1 MGKMKTLIE
10 GLKGGVRRKL
20 EALPPKARLGIVL
33 TAFALFAVL
42 CLYMTVTAIAGFGKG
57 NGAFAVLCL
66 YMTVT
71 AIAGFGKGNGAME
84 IRHIEKLDLPVQENM
99 NLYNNV
105 YGKGTEE
112 E

>member
-1 MGKMKTLIE
+1 MGKMKNLIE
-10 GLKGGVRRKL
+10 KYTTDFKKKLRGKL

-57 NGAFAVLCL
+57 NGA
-66 YMTVT
+66 
-71 AIAGFGKGNGAME
+71 ME
-84 IRHIEKLDLPVQENM
+84 IRHIEKLDLPMQESM

>member
-33 TAFALFAVL
+33 TAFAAFASL

-57 NGAFAVLCL
+57 NGA
-66 YMTVT
+66 
-71 AIAGFGKGNGAME
+71 E
-84 IRHIEKLDLPVQENM
+84 SM

>member
-42 CLYMTVTAIAGFGKG
+42 CLYMTVTAITGFGKG
-57 NGAFAVLCL
+57 NGA
-66 YMTVT
+66 ME
-71 AIAGFGKGNGAME
+71 IRNGAME

-112 E
+112 K

>member
-57 NGAFAVLCL
+57 NGA
-66 YMTVT
+66 
-71 AIAGFGKGNGAME
+71 ME
-84 IRHIEKLDLPVQENM
+84 IRHIENLDLPTQESM

>member
-1 MGKMKTLIE
+1 MGKMKNLIE
-10 GLKGGVRRKL
+10 KYTTNFKKELRGKL

-42 CLYMTVTAIAGFGKG
+42 CLYMTVTAIAD
-57 NGAFAVLCL
+57 
-66 YMTVT
+66 
-71 AIAGFGKGNGAME
+71 FGKGNGAME
-84 IRHIEKLDLPVQENM
+84 IRHIEKLDLPMQESM

-105 YGKGTEE
+105 YRKGTEE

>member
-1 MGKMKTLIE
+1 MGKMKNLIE
-10 GLKGGVRRKL
+10 KYTTNFKKELRGKL

-42 CLYMTVTAIAGFGKG
+42 CLYMTVTAILTAF
-57 NGAFAVLCL
+57 ALFAVLCL

-84 IRHIEKLDLPVQENM
+84 IRHIKKLE
-99 NLYNNV
+99 LYNKV
-105 YGKGTEE
+105 YHSNLDPQ
-112 E
+112 

>member
-1 MGKMKTLIE
+1 MGKMKNLIE
-10 GLKGGVRRKL
+10 KYTTNFKKELRGKL

-42 CLYMTVTAIAGFGKG
+42 CLYMTVTAI
-57 NGAFAVLCL
+57 
-66 YMTVT
+66 T
-71 AIAGFGKGNGAME
+71 GFGKGNGAME

-105 YGKGTEE
+105 YAAHREIGPADAGKYEPI
-112 E
+112 

>member
-1 MGKMKTLIE
+1 MGKMKNLIE
-10 GLKGGVRRKL
+10 KYTTNFKKELRGKL

-57 NGAFAVLCL
+57 NGA
-66 YMTVT
+66 
-71 AIAGFGKGNGAME
+71 ME
-84 IRHIEKLDLPVQENM
+84 IRHIEKLDLPVQESM

>member
-1 MGKMKTLIE
+1 MGKMKNLIE
-10 GLKGGVRRKL
+10 KYTTDFKKELRGKL

-42 CLYMTVTAIAGFGKG
+42 CLYMTVTAI
-57 NGAFAVLCL
+57 
-66 YMTVT
+66 T
-71 AIAGFGKGNGAME
+71 GFGKGNGAME

>member
-1 MGKMKTLIE
+1 MGKMKNLIE
-10 GLKGGVRRKL
+10 KYTTNFKKELRGKL

-57 NGAFAVLCL
+57 NGA
-66 YMTVT
+66 
-71 AIAGFGKGNGAME
+71 ME
-84 IRHIEKLDLPVQENM
+84 IRHIEKLALPMQESM

-112 E
+112 K

>member
-1 MGKMKTLIE
+1 MGKMKNLIE
-10 GLKGGVRRKL
+10 KYTTNFKKELRGKL

-57 NGAFAVLCL
+57 NGA
-66 YMTVT
+66 
-71 AIAGFGKGNGAME
+71 ME
-84 IRHIEKLDLPVQENM
+84 IRHVEKLDLPLQESM

>member
-1 MGKMKTLIE
+1 MGKMKNLIE
-10 GLKGGVRRKL
+10 KYTTNFKKELRGKL

-42 CLYMTVTAIAGFGKG
+42 CLYMTVTAI
-57 NGAFAVLCL
+57 
-66 YMTVT
+66 T
-71 AIAGFGKGNGAME
+71 GFGKGNGAME
-84 IRHIEKLDLPVQENM
+84 IRHIEKLDLPMQESM

>member
-1 MGKMKTLIE
+1 MGKMKNLIE
-10 GLKGGVRRKL
+10 KYTTNFKKELRGKL

-57 NGAFAVLCL
+57 NGA
-66 YMTVT
+66 
-71 AIAGFGKGNGAME
+71 ME
-84 IRHIEKLDLPVQENM
+84 IRHIEKLDLPMQESM

-105 YGKGTEE
+105 YRKGTEE

>member
-1 MGKMKTLIE
+1 MGKMKNLIE
-10 GLKGGVRRKL
+10 KYTTNFKKVLRGKL

-57 NGAFAVLCL
+57 NGA
-66 YMTVT
+66 
-71 AIAGFGKGNGAME
+71 ME
-84 IRHIEKLDLPVQENM
+84 IRHIEKLDLPMQESM

>member
-1 MGKMKTLIE
+1 MKTLIE

-42 CLYMTVTAIAGFGKG
+42 CLYMTVTAS
-57 NGAFAVLCL
+57 LCL

-84 IRHIEKLDLPVQENM
+84 IRHIEKLDLPVQESM

-105 YGKGTEE
+105 YGKRTEE

>member
-1 MGKMKTLIE
+1 MGKMKNLIE
-10 GLKGGVRRKL
+10 KYTTNFKKELRGKL

-57 NGAFAVLCL
+57 NGA
-66 YMTVT
+66 
-71 AIAGFGKGNGAME
+71 ME
-84 IRHIEKLDLPVQENM
+84 IRHIEKLDLPMQEGM

>member
-1 MGKMKTLIE
+1 MGKMKNLIE
-10 GLKGGVRRKL
+10 KYTTNFKKKLRGEL

-33 TAFALFAVL
+33 TAFAL
-42 CLYMTVTAIAGFGKG
+42 
-57 NGAFAVLCL
+57 FAVLCL

>member
-1 MGKMKTLIE
+1 MGKMKNLIE
-10 GLKGGVRRKL
+10 KYTTDFKKELRGKL

-33 TAFALFAVL
+33 TAFAAFASL
-42 CLYMTVTAIAGFGKG
+42 CLYMTVTAI
-57 NGAFAVLCL
+57 
-66 YMTVT
+66 T
-71 AIAGFGKGNGAME
+71 GFGKGNGAME
-84 IRHIEKLDLPVQENM
+84 IRHIEKLDLPMQESM

>member
-1 MGKMKTLIE
+1 MGKMKNLIE
-10 GLKGGVRRKL
+10 KYTTNFKKELRGKL

-57 NGAFAVLCL
+57 NGA
-66 YMTVT
+66 
-71 AIAGFGKGNGAME
+71 ME
-84 IRHIEKLDLPVQENM
+84 IRHIEKLDLPMQENM

>member
-1 MGKMKTLIE
+1 MGKMKNLIE
-10 GLKGGVRRKL
+10 KYTTNFKKELRGKLK
-20 EALPPKARLGIVL
+20 ALPPKARLGIVL

-57 NGAFAVLCL
+57 NGA
-66 YMTVT
+66 
-71 AIAGFGKGNGAME
+71 ME
-84 IRHIEKLDLPVQENM
+84 IRHIEKLDLPMQESM